1 MSTPRQA
8 VVIGGEIV
16 APGVRRVRFRMAGT
30 ERLGHRAGQYV
41 LLHARAGDGSV
52 VKRAYSIATP
62 TADDPEFELCA
73 RLIID
78 QPASTFVHGLAA
90 GGAVKFSGPWG
101 KFVVD
106 DETRDLTL
114 AATGTAISCTGAI
127 LRDELARGRPRRVRL
142 LWGLRH
148 ETDAHGAP
156 MLEELTRAHPRFS
169 YRIVLSRAGERWT
182 GARGRVTDA
191 LRAEAR
197 AAGLYYLA
205 GNGAM
210 IADAEDVLA
219 EAGVPAASIRKEA
232 FFTPGQVRVP
242 VRERQARAANRERA
256 GRAVVGVALHAG
268 VPTEEVVAAIAAA
281 LALGNL
287 SAPDVR
293 NLAAASKASDE
304 PGLAGAAT
312 KLGVPVEFYLPAEVE
327 GGATTGSSSA
337 CETLARLSAGSSGLL
352 VPKYKTAAVTVA
364 IAVVAGRS
372 GQS

>member
-90 GGAVKFSGPWG
+90 GDAVKFSGPWG

-127 LRDELARGRPRRVRL
+127 LRDELARARPRRVRL

-156 MLEELTRAHPRFS
+156 MLEELARALLHDPRLLLMDEPT
-169 YRIVLSRAGERWT
+169 VGLDPASRRALLAYVHELC
-182 GARGRVTDA
+182 RGRNLGVLWATHLVDE
-191 LRAEAR
+191 AEAADR
-197 AAGLYYLA
+197 VVVLHQGRVRCDGLPADLLA
-205 GNGAM
+205 KTGQRTL
-210 IADAEDVLA
+210 ADAFIEL
-219 EAGVPAASIRKEA
+219 
-232 FFTPGQVRVP
+232 T
-242 VRERQARAANRERA
+242 
-256 GRAVVGVALHAG
+256 
-268 VPTEEVVAAIAAA
+268 
-281 LALGNL
+281 
-287 SAPDVR
+287 
-293 NLAAASKASDE
+293 
-304 PGLAGAAT
+304 AT
-312 KLGVPVEFYLPAEVE
+312 RP
-327 GGATTGSSSA
+327 
-337 CETLARLSAGSSGLL
+337 
-352 VPKYKTAAVTVA
+352 
-364 IAVVAGRS
+364 
-372 GQS
+372 